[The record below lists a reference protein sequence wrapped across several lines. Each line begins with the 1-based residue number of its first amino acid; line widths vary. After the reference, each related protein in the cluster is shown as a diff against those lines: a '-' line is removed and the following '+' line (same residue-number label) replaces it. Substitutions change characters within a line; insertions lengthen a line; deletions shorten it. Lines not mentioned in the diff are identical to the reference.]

1 MSRKDTFLRLRHDS
15 HKENAKGKRV
25 FMIHDFKNT
34 EIWEDKASDT
44 LKLGNSKL
52 ASPPTSLVFQV
63 LLGASVKARH
73 WHFTF
78 AIRAPLKAA
87 NLHIPVAVWRP
98 LLFLKQSTYTLQL
111 LLGALWK
118 RSTSTLQLL
127 MYPLQKQSTYTLQ
140 LMLRSPSKA
149 EYLHIALGG
158 SLKAEYL
165 LITVVVEVHVKRRVL
180 ASASLASP

>member
-73 WHFTF
+73 
-78 AIRAPLKAA
+78 
-87 NLHIPVAVWRP
+87 
-98 LLFLKQSTYTLQL
+98 
-111 LLGALWK
+111 
-118 RSTSTLQLL
+118 
-127 MYPLQKQSTYTLQ
+127 
-140 LMLRSPSKA
+140 
-149 EYLHIALGG
+149 
-158 SLKAEYL
+158 
-165 LITVVVEVHVKRRVL
+165 
-180 ASASLASP
+180 